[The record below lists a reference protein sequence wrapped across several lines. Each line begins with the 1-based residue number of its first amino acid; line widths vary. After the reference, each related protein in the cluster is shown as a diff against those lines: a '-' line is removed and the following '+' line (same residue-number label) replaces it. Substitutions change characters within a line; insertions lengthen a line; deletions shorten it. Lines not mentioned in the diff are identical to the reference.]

1 MDFREAWALQRE
13 IHGDVVAGRRPDT
26 VLLLE
31 HASVYTAGRRTARA
45 ERPTDGSDVVDVDR
59 GGRLTWHGPGQLLAY
74 PVVRLADPVDVVAYV
89 RALEQ
94 AVIRLAAEWGVSGVR
109 VPGRSGV
116 WVAGR
121 PDRKLAA
128 VGVRVAR
135 GVTMHGVAINA
146 DADLAP
152 FSTIVPCGISDAG
165 VTSLTLEAGRRISP
179 VDIAAGTERHL
190 RTALAPCLAAPPG
203 DTAAPTS
210 ASAVALPVVPA
221 R

>member
-1 MDFREAWALQRE
+1 MAQVDFREVWALQRE
-13 IHGDVVAGRRPDT
+13 VHDDVVTGRRPDT

-59 GGRLTWHGPGQLLAY
+59 GGRLTWHGPGQLVAY
-74 PVVRLADPVDVVAYV
+74 PIVRLADPVDVVAYI

-94 AVIRLAAEWGVSGVR
+94 AVIDTAAEWGVAGGR

-116 WVAGR
+116 WVTGT

-146 DADLAP
+146 DADLSP
-152 FSTIVPCGISDAG
+152 FAAIVPCGISDAG
-165 VTSLTLEAGRRISP
+165 VTSLNIEAGRRITP
-179 VDIAAGTERHL
+179 VDVADAFEQHL
-190 RTALAPCLAAPPG
+190 ATALTPCLANPALLATTPNG
-203 DTAAPTS
+203 D
-210 ASAVALPVVPA
+210 